1 MNTSIATFLSALMLG
16 GAPLSASAD
25 LSSAPVDPG
34 FNWGVAASSDEE
46 PAGSSTPEGGAPAA
60 DGAETGGAQDD
71 TAEGD
76 RSIVEQHI
84 FSGSGTA
91 RSAFQVWFDGG
102 EFVAPEFETR
112 DLTEL
117 ELPDGSIAQ
126 GGDTVAKHAD
136 GTFSVIAG

>member
-1 MNTSIATFLSALMLG
+1 MNPSIATFLSALLLG
-16 GAPLSASAD
+16 GSPLSASAE

-34 FNWGVAASSDEE
+34 FNWGIAASSGEE
-46 PAGSSTPEGGAPAA
+46 AGSSGNDQDSTSEGPEGDA
-60 DGAETGGAQDD
+60 
-71 TAEGD
+71 
-76 RSIVEQHI
+76 SVVEQHI
-84 FSGSGTA
+84 FSGSGAA

-117 ELPDGSIAQ
+117 ELPDGSVAQ
-126 GGDTVAKHAD
+126 AGDTVAKHAD